1 MATIY
6 VHLETCIFKLQRLV
20 VQKAALSQR
29 IVLEENLREQLLF
42 KCTPI
47 EPHDLSEEPDVL
59 QCSVP

>member
-6 VHLETCIFKLQRLV
+6 VHLETCIFKFLRLV

-29 IVLEENLREQLLF
+29 TLLEENLGEQLLF
-42 KCTPI
+42 QCTPI

-59 QCSVP
+59 QCGVP